1 MASAARM
8 WAFDH
13 QSQCLAGHTLP
24 FQLIQFCVQTKSPVP
39 HQPLLSGVLGFL
51 DLIAKRK
58 LQVRSPFHVFVVFQV
73 DCDHSRLWAKCGGK
87 ILREKDST
95 FAFFHL
101 VWPSL
106 GPSFFFFPLGPSM
119 LLQMALFHFLWLHNI
134 PTYIY
139 IYIYIVYTTSLTIH
153 LLMYWGSQVAQ
164 W

>member
-24 FQLIQFCVQTKSPVP
+24 FQLIQFCVQTKSPIP

-101 VWPSL
+101 V
-106 GPSFFFFPLGPSM
+106 
-119 LLQMALFHFLWLHNI
+119 
-134 PTYIY
+134 
-139 IYIYIVYTTSLTIH
+139 
-153 LLMYWGSQVAQ
+153 
-164 W
+164 